1 MSDESIATTEYE
13 TGETGH
19 IAQVDPSSP
28 EAPPLAEK
36 WSEQLVEG
44 PGYSDPVMTAFAAQ
58 EQGWTSTPPSPDAED
73 VPAEREAPSFVETI
87 LGVIREKAAEAGIQ
101 VNVVTEDTSSES
113 DRETPHN
120 GVVGGTMVEMFSL
133 VSEINGADAIHTRD
147 GSAHIHVKE
156 IMVHYTREQ
165 GGEWYVEEL
174 ALIGV
179 LCGARA
185 ILDLAWG
192 ISPRGYQRKYAGP
205 ERATEGRQG
214 NWYRA
219 PEWARTFALENLPV
233 KITTRSASLESSDE

>member
-1 MSDESIATTEYE
+1 MSDESIATTEYD
-13 TGETGH
+13 TGESIH
-19 IAQVDPSSP
+19 IAQVDPPSP
-28 EAPPLAEK
+28 EAPQLAEK
-36 WSEQLVEG
+36 WSEPLVEG
-44 PGYSDPVMTAFAAQ
+44 PGYPL
-58 EQGWTSTPPSPDAED
+58 PDAED
-73 VPAEREAPSFVETI
+73 TPAEREAPSFVETV

-101 VNVVTEDTSSES
+101 VNVITEETSSES

-120 GVVGGTMVEMFSL
+120 GVVGGSMVEMFSL
-133 VSEINGADAIHTRD
+133 VSEVNGADTIHTRD

-192 ISPRGYQRKYAGP
+192 RSPVGYQRKYAGP

-233 KITTRSASLESSDE
+233 KIATRSDSLGSSDE